1 MSKKNDLIRE
11 RVEMLLRA
19 KVEDRNS
26 DFTLLNDY
34 IDTYCVDTKDI
45 TFDELMRNHTSY
57 GVPSFEGI
65 TRARRR
71 VQKDNPDLCGNRE
84 VKQGRSEE
92 EERFRLDY
100 GYNY

>member
-1 MSKKNDLIRE
+1 MKKNDLIQE

-19 KVEDRNS
+19 KEEDRNS
-26 DFTLLNDY
+26 DFILLNDY

-45 TFDELMRNHTSY
+45 SFDELMRNHTDY

-71 VQKDNPDLCGNRE
+71 VQKDNPELRANKE
-84 VKQGRSEE
+84 VSGFRKEE
-92 EERFRLDY
+92 EERYRLLY
-100 GYNY
+100 AN